1 MIRHAL
7 ALCVV
12 TPLAVGGCNDKN
24 APPVS
29 PTAPAGMASA
39 PAAAAQ
45 ANAASEANEAS
56 ETILRAEDDGKA
68 VEVARGGTVTFKLV
82 SNSGTGYVWVPTQV
96 DTNMLAQ
103 QGDRTSE
110 VSSDTPGSAKLDVYR
125 FAAHGAGS
133 SAVEMSL
140 KRPFGSAP
148 PARTLHVTVNV
159 R

>member
-7 ALCVV
+7 ALCVL
-12 TPLAVGGCNDKN
+12 TLLAVGGCNDKN

-29 PTAPAGMASA
+29 PTDPAGMTSA
-39 PAAAAQ
+39 PAAAGQ
-45 ANAASEANEAS
+45 ANAASEAK
-56 ETILRAEDDGKA
+56 ETVVRTEDDGKA

-96 DTNMLAQ
+96 DNNVLAQ

-125 FAAHGAGS
+125 FAAHNAGS

>member
-1 MIRHAL
+1 
-7 ALCVV
+7 V
-12 TPLAVGGCNDKN
+12 
-24 APPVS
+24 
-29 PTAPAGMASA
+29 
-39 PAAAAQ
+39 
-45 ANAASEANEAS
+45 
-56 ETILRAEDDGKA
+56 RAEDDGKA

-96 DTNMLAQ
+96 DTNVLAQ

-110 VSSDTPGSAKLDVYR
+110 VSSDAPGSAKLDVYR
-125 FAAHGAGS
+125 FAAHNAGS

-148 PARTLHVTVNV
+148 PARIFHVTVNV

>member
-7 ALCVV
+7 ALRVV
-12 TPLAVGGCNDKN
+12 TLLAVGGCNDKN

-29 PTAPAGMASA
+29 PTDPAGMASA

-45 ANAASEANEAS
+45 ANEANEAK
-56 ETILRAEDDGKA
+56 ETVLRAEDDGKA

-96 DTNMLAQ
+96 DTNVLAQ

>member
-12 TPLAVGGCNDKN
+12 TLLADGGCNDKN

-29 PTAPAGMASA
+29 PTDPAGMASA
-39 PAAAAQ
+39 PAAAGQ
-45 ANAASEANEAS
+45 ANEAS
-56 ETILRAEDDGKA
+56 ETVVRTEDDGKV

-96 DTNMLAQ
+96 DTNVLAQ

-110 VSSDTPGSAKLDVYR
+110 VSSGAPGSPKLDVYR
-125 FAAHGAGS
+125 FAAHNAGS